1 MSTIGDGSFA
11 DRLYEQ
17 LRPFQRDDQQL
28 HLWVFCDAFGL
39 MFEQVEV
46 LTTER
51 DDGLVGYA
59 NLVDINACPD
69 ENLDYLGQYVGVNL
83 RADLS
88 GDAQR
93 EWVREKR
100 NFKRGT
106 PQATVDAV
114 KDTLTGTQYVAMNE
128 RIGTAWHYTIITKPS
143 ETPDPTLTD
152 RAILAHKPGPD
163 TYNHNLTEY
172 PTYGWV
178 RDTYNLYSDLQ
189 ATYPT
194 YGDLTNA
201 EITL

>member
-17 LRPFQRDDQQL
+17 LLPFQRLDQSLQ
-28 HLWVFCDAFGL
+28 LWVFCDAYGC
-39 MFEQVEV
+39 MFQPVED
-46 LTTER
+46 LTTTR
-51 DDGLVGYA
+51 DDDLVGYA
-59 NLVDINACPD
+59 NLIDIDTCPE
-69 ENLDYLGQYVGVNL
+69 ENLGYLGQYVGVNL
-83 RADLS
+83 RGDLT
-88 GDAQR
+88 GDDQR
-93 EWVREKR
+93 DWVRQKR

-106 PQATVDAV
+106 PQATIDAV
-114 KDTLTGTQYVAMNE
+114 KETLTGTKFVALNE
-128 RIGTAWHYTIITKPS
+128 RIGTAWHYTVVTKPS
-143 ETPDPTLTD
+143 ETPDPALTD

-163 TYNHNLTEY
+163 TYNHNQTEY

-189 ATYPT
+189 AAYPT